1 MKTYHKISLIF
12 LLSIFSC
19 VGFAQNKDDAKSLVK
34 QGIVLN
40 DAGKYDEAIAKYN
53 EAIKVD
59 PNYATAYY
67 EMGYTLFSTGKGKN
81 AMPYLEKVLQLDP
94 KSGGAYDMIGSIY
107 DDDKQMDKAIEYFQ
121 KGLKVDPGYQRLYY
135 NLAIMYYRLGKYP
148 ESEANAVS
156 AIKLDPKHAS
166 SQRIYAMATYSEDKR
181 GVSLLA
187 WSSFL
192 LLEPQTKRSVEAF
205 NYIRHLLNYG
215 IKRDSAKNVQLSIS
229 SGASEAGNMAL
240 SISVLAATVDKK
252 GLTGID
258 SLKLELKSAYSIAG
272 NFNMNKQDSFYSH
285 FYADYFTKLASTD
298 NMEAFIR
305 LISLTAYREEN
316 IQWFKDNSTKLSALE
331 AWVGSTKR
339 EF

>member
-1 MKTYHKISLIF
+1 MKTYHKISLSL
-12 LLSIFSC
+12 LLSVFSY
-19 VGFAQNKDDAKSLVK
+19 VAFAQNKDDAKALVK
-34 QGIVLN
+34 QGITLN

-53 EAIKVD
+53 EAIKAD
-59 PNYATAYY
+59 ANYSTAYY

-81 AMPYLEKVLQLDP
+81 ALPYLEKVLKLDP
-94 KSGGAYDMIGSIY
+94 KSGGAYDMMGSIY
-107 DDDKQMDKAIEYFQ
+107 DDDKQTDKAIEYFQ
-121 KGLKVDPGYQRLYY
+121 KGIKVDPGYQRLYY

-181 GVSLLA
+181 GISLLA

-192 LLEPQTKRSVEAF
+192 LLEPQTKRSAEAF
-205 NYIRHLLNYG
+205 NYIRYLLNYG
-215 IKRDSAKNVQLSIS
+215 IKRDASKNVQLSVS

-258 SLKLELKSAYSIAG
+258 SLKLELKTVYGVAG
-272 NFNMNKQDSFYSH
+272 SFNINKQDDFYSH
-285 FYADYFTKLASTD
+285 FYADYFAKLASTD
-298 NMEAFIR
+298 NMDAFIR

-316 IQWFKDNSTKLSALE
+316 IQWFKDNNTKLSALE
-331 AWVGSTKR
+331 TWVGSTKR